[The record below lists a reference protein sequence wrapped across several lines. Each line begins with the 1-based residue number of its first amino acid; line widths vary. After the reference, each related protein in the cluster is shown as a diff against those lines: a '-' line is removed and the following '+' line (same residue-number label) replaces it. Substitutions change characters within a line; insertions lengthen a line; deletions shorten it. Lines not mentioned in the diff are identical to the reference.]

1 MFTGIVEE
9 IGTVM
14 EVAHDADVVVVRIEG
29 GPAVIGLPVPLAH
42 LDGMDSPRVPGSAAS
57 PRWIPWCTWSP
68 VHEPVHPS

>member
-29 GPAVIGLPVPLAH
+29 GRVAAGLR
-42 LDGMDSPRVPGSAAS
+42 GRAARS
-57 PRWIPWCTWSP
+57 R
-68 VHEPVHPS
+68 